1 MKEEN
6 KQQENSFNALG
17 FIILILSFYVL
28 VSLIVTSFFDIPT
41 EISKILS
48 NIDNFICIVFLVDF
62 VYRYYKATNKL
73 AFMKWGWIDLISSI
87 PSIDIL
93 RFGRVFRLF
102 RLIRILRAFKSVK
115 HITEHVYKNKSI
127 GLFATVGLIAFLM
140 VLFSSIAILQ
150 FETTPE
156 SNIKTAEDAI
166 WWSYTTLTTVGYGDK
181 YPVTTEGRLIAMLLM
196 TTGVGLCGTFAG
208 YIASILS
215 SNKGSQ
221 NNN

>member
-1 MKEEN
+1 MKKDIRQNEN
-6 KQQENSFNALG
+6 NFNALSL
-17 FIILILSFYVL
+17 IILILSFYVL
-28 VSLIVTSFFDIPT
+28 ISLILTSFFKLPY

-48 NIDNFICIVFLVDF
+48 TIDNFICLIFLFDF
-62 VYRYYKATNKL
+62 CYRFYNSSNKL
-73 AFMKWGWIDLISSI
+73 IFLKWGWIDLISSI
-87 PSIDIL
+87 PSVDIL
-93 RFGRVFRLF
+93 RFGRIFRLF
-102 RLIRILRAFKSVK
+102 RLIRIIRAFKSVK
-115 HITEHVYKNKSI
+115 HLTEHVYKNKSI

-140 VLFSSIAILQ
+140 VLFSSISILQ

-215 SNKGSQ
+215 SNKGNQ
-221 NNN
+221 NSN